1 MLCKRQ
7 VRALH
12 ERVDPDIRRSTGPR
26 RRVRAMSPLT
36 GSMLGRFL
44 GPPGMRMVHTGPGRE
59 APFPLT
65 GMRMVRTGPGREAPS
80 PSPAP
85 C

>member
-1 MLCKRQ
+1 
-7 VRALH
+7 
-12 ERVDPDIRRSTGPR
+12 
-26 RRVRAMSPLT
+26 MSPLT

-59 APFPLT
+59 APFPIT